1 MMRMIGNHGWLA
13 LGKNEWIK
21 SKAFLFLLLYDYH
34 IRKSYE
40 DETEI
45 ITVLCNFMLIEV
57 E

>member
-1 MMRMIGNHGWLA
+1 MRMIGNHGWLA